1 MENVTVSKQK
11 LGLVIDDVEK
21 LITHVEALVE
31 DQDTIAKQRLADLK
45 SGKVKGKSE
54 VELDDYLRKR
64 GVKVG

>member
-1 MENVTVSKQK
+1 MENVTISKQK

-31 DQDTIAKQRLADLK
+31 DQDMIVKQRIADIK
-45 SGKVKGKSE
+45 TGKVKGKSE
-54 VELDDYLRKR
+54 EELDDYLRKR